1 MKVAIPYGAFEL
13 KRAYQVNLSI
23 AVLIAGILN
32 ILFVVSLIFLT
43 PAKSQKPEPK
53 VKPPVDDRVTPQ
65 PPPSVAGDLTSKTVQ
80 KTRPKV
86 VLPSVGMPRAVLD
99 DQVKEAKDFSTQE
112 DIRKSLQNPGFE
124 DEGQYGDGSMGGRQT
139 FEERIPPSDSFIP
152 YDEAPVL
159 VKEVKPGYPDLA
171 RRSGME
177 GRVFVEAW
185 VDKHGKV
192 KEAKCLREGS
202 VNLDIFCEAAIQA
215 ALKNEYKPAISN
227 KVPVPCWVTYKVDFV
242 LR

>member
-13 KRAYQVNLSI
+13 KRAYQRNFSI
-23 AVLIAGILN
+23 ALLVAVIVYLLLISSFMFFSQIDR
-32 ILFVVSLIFLT
+32 
-43 PAKSQKPEPK
+43 QKPIP
-53 VKPPVDDRVTPQ
+53 VKIPIILKPEDFG
-65 PPPSVAGDLTSKTVQ
+65 PPPSVTRAITPEVLREDQGKTA
-80 KTRPKV
+80 
-86 VLPSVGMPRAVLD
+86 LPSAGVPRAVPD
-99 DQVKEAKDFSTQE
+99 EQVQQTSPFTSQQDLAN
-112 DIRKSLQNPGFE
+112 LHNPGVDLGGTSDGE
-124 DEGQYGDGSMGGRQT
+124 TLIIQVPEGY
-139 FEERIPPSDSFIP
+139 IPPSDTFIP

-159 VKEVKPGYPDLA
+159 VKEVKPGYPELA

-177 GRVFVEAW
+177 GRVYVQAW

-202 VNLDIFCEAAIQA
+202 VNLDIFCESAIQA
-215 ALKNEYKPAISN
+215 AKQNEYKPAISN

>member
-1 MKVAIPYGAFEL
+1 MRVATPYGAFEL
-13 KRAYQVNLSI
+13 KRAYQVNLGI

-32 ILFVVSLIFLT
+32 VLLVASFMFLT

-53 VKPPVDDRVTPQ
+53 VKPPVNEEVTPQ
-65 PPPSVAGDLTSKTVQ
+65 PPPTVAKDLTPQTVM

-86 VLPSVGMPRAVLD
+86 APPSAGVPRAIPD
-99 DQVKEAKDFSTQE
+99 NQVMGTEDFPTQKDMQSG
-112 DIRKSLQNPGFE
+112 LQSPGFE
-124 DEGQYGDGSMGGRQT
+124 GEGPYGDGSTGIQMPG
-139 FEERIPPSDSFIP
+139 EHIPPSDSFIP

-171 RRSGME
+171 RRSGVE
-177 GRVFVEAW
+177 GRVLMEAW

-192 KEAKCLREGS
+192 KKAQCLKEKS
-202 VNLDIFCEAAIQA
+202 INPDIFCEAAIQA
-215 ALKNEYKPAISN
+215 ALQNVYKPAISN

>member
-23 AVLIAGILN
+23 AVLIAGLLN

-53 VKPPVDDRVTPQ
+53 VKPPVDERVTPQ

-86 VLPSVGMPRAVLD
+86 ALPSVGMPRAVLD
-99 DQVKEAKDFSTQE
+99 DQVKEAEDFPTQE
-112 DIRKSLQNPGFE
+112 DIRKNLQNPGFE
-124 DEGQYGDGSMGGRQT
+124 DKKQYGDGSMGGQT
-139 FEERIPPSDSFIP
+139 FEERIPPSDTFIP
-152 YDEAPVL
+152 YDEAPVP
-159 VKEVKPGYPDLA
+159 VKEVKPGYPELA
-171 RRSGME
+171 RRSGVE

-185 VDKHGKV
+185 IDKYGKV
-192 KEAKCLREGS
+192 KKAQCLKERS
-202 VNLDIFCEAAIQA
+202 INPDIFCEAAIQA
-215 ALKNEYKPAISN
+215 ALQNEYKPAISN